1 MGSLI
6 GRDALEDM
14 VPGER
19 AKRTESAGGTAT
31 ICSRR
36 DPRQIFVRYI
46 TVSKLLDNESQG
58 VRVLQK

>member
-19 AKRTESAGGTAT
+19 AKRTESAGA
-31 ICSRR
+31 
-36 DPRQIFVRYI
+36 
-46 TVSKLLDNESQG
+46 LLQSVAVETQDKY
-58 VRVLQK
+58 L